1 LIGLTLTWWWL
12 LGLAVCL
19 PCLGLIT
26 LTNALR
32 SYSRRRLEERC
43 DAHGRSELVD
53 QVAHFDE
60 RTARAS
66 DALSIALGMLVAFAF
81 SQGLLQ
87 SLPAR
92 GVGPLMALVI
102 LVLGVAYVTAEV
114 VGSVFAEA
122 VIEWSWPLAGFIR
135 TVGVPLTIAI
145 RLLERLVARLSGGEE
160 PVRPA
165 SVEVEVPAEPED
177 SEDFEAELP
186 EKARELLEH
195 AVKLTRTDVV
205 EIMTPATE
213 IVSLPSTATANE
225 AARMFRESGRSRI
238 PVYGE
243 SRDDVLGILY
253 AKDLF
258 PPMTDPDQARRIVP
272 SELVRP
278 PFFIPESKNAFEL
291 LEELRARRTQIALIL
306 DEYGGVVGLITL
318 EDLLEE
324 LVGVIDDEHDEP
336 TPADLIRHIGGLR
349 YEIDASLPIELVN
362 ERLELDLPT
371 DNGFQTVAGLA
382 LHSLGRLPE
391 LGDSCRLAGVE
402 MTVAEVAEHAIRR
415 LILDLGASA
424 QSENGR

>member
-1 LIGLTLTWWWL
+1 
-12 LGLAVCL
+12 
-19 PCLGLIT
+19 LIT

-43 DAHGRSELVD
+43 DAHGRAELVD

-66 DALSIALGMLVAFAF
+66 DALSVALGMLVAFAF
-81 SQGLLQ
+81 AEGL
-87 SLPAR
+87 SLSFPAR
-92 GVGPLMALVI
+92 GLGLLMAVAILVI
-102 LVLGVAYVTAEV
+102 GAAYVTAGV

-122 VIEWSWPLAGFIR
+122 VIELLWPLSGFIR
-135 TVGVPLTIAI
+135 TVGVPLTFAI
-145 RLLERLVARLSGGEE
+145 RLLERLVARLAGTEE
-160 PVRPA
+160 SARPA

-177 SEDFEAELP
+177 SEDLEAELP

-195 AVKLTRTDVV
+195 AVKLTRLDVV

-213 IVSLPSTATANE
+213 IVSLPSTASANE
-225 AARMFRESGRSRI
+225 AARAFRESGRSRI

-258 PPMTDPDQARRIVP
+258 PPMTDPENARRIVP

-291 LEELRARRTQIALIL
+291 LEELRARRTQIAMIL

-336 TPADLIRHIGGLR
+336 TPSDPIRHLGGSR

-371 DNGFQTVAGLA
+371 NDGFQTVAGLA

-391 LGDSCRLAGVE
+391 LGDSCRLAGIE
-402 MTVAEVAEHAIRR
+402 MTVAEVAEHSIRR
-415 LILDLGASA
+415 LVLDLGESG
-424 QSENGR
+424 QPENGR